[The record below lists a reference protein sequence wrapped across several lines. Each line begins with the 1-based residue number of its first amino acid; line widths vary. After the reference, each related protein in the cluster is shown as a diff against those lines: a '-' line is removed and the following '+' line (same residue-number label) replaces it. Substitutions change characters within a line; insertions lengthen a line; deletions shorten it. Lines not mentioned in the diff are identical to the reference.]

1 MADQPEKS
9 NAAINVSQLENQAS
23 SGNENTDIVLLE
35 TITPEL
41 QAIKDQEG
49 SHFTMQRSLFVL
61 FNFAILFVTQFFY
74 GKKEGDDLYLGVK
87 GE

>member
-1 MADQPEKS
+1 
-9 NAAINVSQLENQAS
+9 
-23 SGNENTDIVLLE
+23 LE